1 MLRFSTAQR
10 PAAPDTARAPT
21 AGHIASENGGSLN
34 AHPASARL
42 RSGAWP
48 RQVKVEITRIENR
61 LRVALVGNT
70 CPHRQA
76 VADGIRA
83 HLREAEAVIRRR
95 LWFMH
100 SVDWWR
106 GTSIEQAYRSL
117 HAARVFLVELV
128 EEEDVEAL
136 LPGVLARVQSCLPA
150 TDPQR
155 IELEKLPNADRKI
168 KRAKLIRAL
177 ERGYAASDEAHA
189 NIRRFRNVLLCV
201 AALIAACTF
210 LLIREVAEHPTAVP
224 FCFQPDIT
232 TSQAAMLPPDQAPG
246 SRRVVCPSGEQAL
259 GENPL
264 QPRGSDVW
272 IVAGLGLLG
281 GGLASAISVRK
292 LASSAAPYD
301 VPLALALLKVPTGA
315 LTAVAGILLLGG
327 GFVPGLSELDTQRQ
341 ILAYALVF
349 GYAQQLATRF
359 LDDRATTL
367 LEQVPSKHTSPT
379 QTRSLPTATTEQQQQ
394 PESSTDHTS
403 PSSGAAAA
411 GGDAT
416 EQQSTN
422 GSTAPTIRRIATTAA
437 MAASTATTMFALA
450 NFRARSASA
459 RAATD
464 ARSNEHRLSSSR

>member
-1 MLRFSTAQR
+1 MQGSATA
-10 PAAPDTARAPT
+10 PPTATPDTPEAPT
-21 AGHIASENGGSLN
+21 ADVSATKRCDSLGMSTG
-34 AHPASARL
+34 AARL

-61 LRVALVGNT
+61 MRVALVGNA
-70 CPHRQA
+70 CPRRQA
-76 VADGIRA
+76 VADAIRA
-83 HLREAEAVIRRR
+83 HLSEADAVIRRR
-95 LWFMH
+95 DWFMH
-100 SVDWWR
+100 RNPFDWWR

-128 EEEDVEAL
+128 GDEDVDAL
-136 LPGVLARVQSCLPA
+136 VPGVLARVQSCLPA

-155 IELEKLPNADRKI
+155 IELEKLPNVDGKI

-189 NIRRFRNVLLCV
+189 HIRRFRNVLLCA

-224 FCFQPDIT
+224 LCFQPDIT
-232 TSQAAMLPPDQAPG
+232 TAQAATLPLEQKPG
-246 SRRVVCPSGEQAL
+246 SHRVVCPSGEQAV
-259 GENPL
+259 GEGPL
-264 QPRGSDVW
+264 RPSGPDVW

-281 GGLASAISVRK
+281 GGLASAVSVRK
-292 LASSAAPYD
+292 MASSAAPYD

-349 GYAQQLATRF
+349 GYAQQLATRY

-367 LEQVPSKHTSPT
+367 LAEVPSKHTPPT
-379 QTRSLPTATTEQQQQ
+379 QTRSLPTPVTDQQQDSA
-394 PESSTDHTS
+394 SSMDDTS
-403 PSSGAAAA
+403 PDPAAPAT
-411 GGDAT
+411 GRDAT
-416 EQQSTN
+416 EQLSTN
-422 GSTAPTIRRIATTAA
+422 GSAA
-437 MAASTATTMFALA
+437 KAVRQA
-450 NFRARSASA
+450 
-459 RAATD
+459 
-464 ARSNEHRLSSSR
+464 E